1 LSMGISIAPGP
12 IFSARQQFRN
22 FLRINCGHPWTAA
35 MDRAIQRLGEILRR
49 YPPRQA

>member
-1 LSMGISIAPGP
+1 MGISIAPGP

-22 FLRINCGHPWTAA
+22 FLRVNCGHPWTAA
-35 MDRAIQRLGEILRR
+35 MDRAIQPLGEILRR